1 MNPKKIMLELID
13 VNVNEDSKTK
23 EWDTRVIV
31 LTSMNVK
38 LETTSA

>member
-1 MNPKKIMLELID
+1 MSELTD

-23 EWDTRVIV
+23 EWDSKVIA
-31 LTSMNVK
+31 LTSMNAK